1 MTNSKL
7 LEKISIK
14 DEEIKELLA
23 AQDEITMTDHRNVTE
38 VEERIK
44 TTKTML
50 TEIQE
55 RYNVKYKT
63 QSNEKTEDI
72 KTMLDET
79 CLAIKDIEVL
89 ISTNRKFK

>member
-1 MTNSKL
+1 
-7 LEKISIK
+7 
-14 DEEIKELLA
+14 
-23 AQDEITMTDHRNVTE
+23 MTDHRNVTE

-63 QSNEKTEDI
+63 
-72 KTMLDET
+72 
-79 CLAIKDIEVL
+79 
-89 ISTNRKFK
+89 